1 MRTIFLINVKQSVSG
16 DSVFLLNGR
25 MLISFVVIVYLAS
38 QIFARM
44 TDKNKKPVIWM
55 WEGLKFLFVLYL
67 SLVVAITLFPIII
80 GHKPNV
86 LNEYRSLNLIPLVTI
101 YRYFSQIGTAY
112 DGDVGFMIELI
123 AKNIGGNLL
132 LLMPL
137 GFCAPLLF
145 KKFTSFKN
153 VFLLGLF
160 SSICIECIQFF
171 ELLSGIVRWRSVDI
185 DDVICNVAGAVL
197 GYLIY
202 ILLVS
207 FRKINS

>member
-1 MRTIFLINVKQSVSG
+1 VSG
-16 DSVFLLNGR
+16 DSVFLLNGKI
-25 MLISFVVIVYLAS
+25 LIVFVVVVYLAWR
-38 QIFARM
+38 IVAWK
-44 TDKNKKPVIWM
+44 TNKDKKTVIWM
-55 WEGLKFLFVLYL
+55 SEGIKFLFVLYL
-67 SLVVAITLFPIII
+67 SMVVAVTLFPIII

-86 LNEYRSLNLIPLVTI
+86 LNEYRSLNFIPLVTI
-101 YRYFSQIGTAY
+101 YKYFSQIGTAY

-153 VFLLGLF
+153 IVLLGLF
-160 SSICIECIQFF
+160 SSVCIECIQFF
-171 ELLSGIVRWRSVDI
+171 ELLSGIVLWRSVDI

-202 ILLVS
+202 ILL
-207 FRKINS
+207 FRLETWKLEKM

>member
-1 MRTIFLINVKQSVSG
+1 M
-16 DSVFLLNGR
+16 
-25 MLISFVVIVYLAS
+25 
-38 QIFARM
+38 
-44 TDKNKKPVIWM
+44 DKNKKPVVWM

-137 GFCAPLLF
+137 GFCAPL
-145 KKFTSFKN
+145 
-153 VFLLGLF
+153 
-160 SSICIECIQFF
+160 
-171 ELLSGIVRWRSVDI
+171 
-185 DDVICNVAGAVL
+185 
-197 GYLIY
+197 
-202 ILLVS
+202 
-207 FRKINS
+207 